1 VGERSDQDCVLSHAV
16 GLADVQNIGAKSRE
30 PQPHRLRRRR
40 ESVVYCK
47 APFAGPQISQGE
59 EGKRMAARHNAIRRR
74 SAHRATHDR

>member
-1 VGERSDQDCVLSHAV
+1 MASHAV

-47 APFAGPQISQGE
+47 APFAALPAVPPSRCNE
-59 EGKRMAARHNAIRRR
+59 RAAPPRRERVKFVMKRGLIVRNDI
-74 SAHRATHDR
+74 TH